1 MNIAGPVDG
10 AQAMM
15 RMGTG
20 WRRRLSVLCL
30 ALAVVF
36 GTRVVEAAPDVAAAR
51 AMIEKM
57 GQEFV
62 EVLGPKGQSDAQQ
75 LDKLT
80 SLLKEAIDLDLTGRL
95 ILAQN
100 WRRASAD
107 QRAAFLELF
116 RPYAL
121 DNLASKIRASSAEI
135 PLTGFEFI
143 KGEPVGKGD
152 ILVSTN
158 LFWPGYPPYRLD
170 WRLRNRADGKL
181 QAIDVLV
188 EGISMVVTQRSEF
201 ASVIERK
208 GFDGLLEQMRSQVE
222 RQL

>member
-1 MNIAGPVDG
+1 
-10 AQAMM
+10 MM
-15 RMGTG
+15 RMAIRR
-20 WRRRLSVLCL
+20 WRRLSVLSL
-30 ALAVVF
+30 ALTLVLGMGVA
-36 GTRVVEAAPDVAAAR
+36 EAEPDVAAAR
-51 AMIEKM
+51 AMIEKI
-57 GQEFV
+57 GQDFI
-62 EVLGPKGQSDAQQ
+62 EVLGPEGQTDEQQ
-75 LDKLT
+75 VGKLT

-100 WRRASAD
+100 WRRASTE
-107 QRAAFLELF
+107 QREAFLELF

-135 PLTGFEFI
+135 PLTSFEFI

-170 WRLRNRADGKL
+170 WRLRSREDGKL